1 VFTGFTTSCHDP
13 CQRVGLLDRLRARF
27 HGSRSCD
34 ACSAPQACAS
44 CGSSV
49 ANFPVAPGTATPPP
63 DKMPNP
69 MPPTDPKKD
78 EPKKDAPKGVS
89 FDTAPV
95 VEAPRVPTLGGTSGK
110 Y

>member
-1 VFTGFTTSCHDP
+1 SCHDP
-13 CQRVGLLDRLRARF
+13 CQKVGLLDKLRAKF

-34 ACSAPQACAS
+34 ACSAPQASAC

-49 ANFPVAPGTATPPP
+49 ANFPVGPAIGAPVTPPP

-78 EPKKDAPKGVS
+78 APKKDVS
-89 FDTAPV
+89 FEAPV
-95 VEAPRVPTLGGTSGK
+95 VDAPRVPTLGGTSGK